1 MLNCFKAYLRPK
13 VIFPSY
19 IKDFE
24 IYCVCMLSCFSH
36 VQLFANLWS
45 PPGSSVHGILQARIL
60 EWVAMPSA
68 MGSSWPRDRTWVF
81 YISCTGRQVLCHL
94 GNLLTALQFVLVQC
108 TTSSQRCNTKES
120 WLRICIN
127 CDQQGKIS
135 LGPPNTFCIGCLFTS
150 GCSRLCSLWLLSWA
164 QQSPTH
170 KKQLWLQPSQPAVT
184 APQTTVKS

>member
-1 MLNCFKAYLRPK
+1 MAFFTELGQKFLFAFYFSFLNIYCLFKKNKNKMLNCFKAYLRPK

-68 MGSSWPRDRTWVF
+68 MGSSRPRDRTWVF

-120 WLRICIN
+120 
-127 CDQQGKIS
+127 
-135 LGPPNTFCIGCLFTS
+135 
-150 GCSRLCSLWLLSWA
+150 
-164 QQSPTH
+164 
-170 KKQLWLQPSQPAVT
+170 
-184 APQTTVKS
+184 

>member
-1 MLNCFKAYLRPK
+1 MAFFHRTRSKIFICFLFFFLKHILLIQKKNKMLNCFKAYLRPK

-36 VQLFANLWS
+36 VQLFATFWS

-60 EWVAMPSA
+60 EWVAMPST
-68 MGSSWPRDRTWVF
+68 MGSSRPRDRTWVF

-108 TTSSQRCNTKES
+108 ITSS
-120 WLRICIN
+120 
-127 CDQQGKIS
+127 
-135 LGPPNTFCIGCLFTS
+135 
-150 GCSRLCSLWLLSWA
+150 
-164 QQSPTH
+164 
-170 KKQLWLQPSQPAVT
+170 
-184 APQTTVKS
+184 